1 MPISYAC
8 FCTDVI
14 HEGHPITKPMSR
26 WAASQRLQATSI
38 SPVWHRPAA
47 MRQFSKRRPPKT
59 AADELAAA
67 IGQAG
72 GGKGP
77 ALLVVRCAVG
87 ARADLGRPTT
97 TPQENKQAFMQ
108 RLQL

>member
-47 MRQFSKRRPPKT
+47 MRQFSKRRPPMNWRRLSGR
-59 AADELAAA
+59 LAV
-67 IGQAG
+67 
-72 GGKGP
+72 GKGRRCS
-77 ALLVVRCAVG
+77 RCAVSL
-87 ARADLGRPTT
+87 AHGRI
-97 TPQENKQAFMQ
+97 
-108 RLQL
+108 